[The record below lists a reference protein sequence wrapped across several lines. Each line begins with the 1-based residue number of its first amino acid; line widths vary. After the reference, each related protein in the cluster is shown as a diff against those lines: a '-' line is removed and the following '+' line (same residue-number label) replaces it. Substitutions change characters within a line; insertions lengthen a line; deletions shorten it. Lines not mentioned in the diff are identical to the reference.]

1 MRRFS
6 ELLHAVPRE
15 GKPAAL
21 RTELMRLLDRFG
33 FREQIAELA
42 RNREYHESL
51 YSRTIT
57 PKAFRRFDVC
67 PEFRTIGKILLGYT
81 PAPTAAC

>member
-1 MRRFS
+1 VRVVEQLVQEF
-6 ELLHAVPRE
+6 PT
-15 GKPAAL
+15 L
-21 RTELMRLLDRFG
+21 RPQLPS
-33 FREQIAELA
+33 FREQIAQLA

-67 PEFRTIGKILLGYT
+67 PEFRTIGQILLGYT
-81 PAPTAAC
+81 PAAAAAR